1 LVNSWQRGTL
11 KELRKELLGRGTYV
25 MQTGPDGPDR
35 VIKGLDLIPRIL
47 RKYGDELIRVWKWCK
62 ELAACHPESPGA
74 LEPSV
79 TMQPFESVQPSVT
92 MQPFESVQPSVTMQ
106 PFESVQPSEFGA
118 KSSTRAPSLEVKRSH
133 RRPTPRTFAR
143 SAAPSCKVK
152 RISSKL
158 WKVGKWTVTK
168 ESLGWRAAESNRR
181 RELNYELQQ
190 ARIAN
195 SRAAA

>member
-92 MQPFESVQPSVTMQ
+92 MQPFESVQPSD
-106 PFESVQPSEFGA
+106 FGA
-118 KSSTRAPSLEVKRSH
+118 KSSTRAPSLQVKRSH
-133 RRPTPRTFAR
+133 RRPTTRTFAR
-143 SAAPSCKVK
+143 SSAPSCKVK

-181 RELNYELQQ
+181 RELNYELQR
-190 ARIAN
+190 ARIAGP
-195 SRAAA
+195 

>member
-1 LVNSWQRGTL
+1 MQLALLLIPMLDAQNQDAVYSLVNSWQRGTL

-79 TMQPFESVQPSVT
+79 TMQPFESVQPSD
-92 MQPFESVQPSVTMQ
+92 
-106 PFESVQPSEFGA
+106 FGA
-118 KSSTRAPSLEVKRSH
+118 KSSTRAPSLQVKRSH
-133 RRPTPRTFAR
+133 RRPTTRTSAR
-143 SAAPSCKVK
+143 SSAPSCKVR
-152 RISSKL
+152 RIGSKL

-181 RELNYELQQ
+181 RELNYELQR

-195 SRAAA
+195 PAA

>member
-1 LVNSWQRGTL
+1 MVNSWQRGTL

-79 TMQPFESVQPSVT
+79 TMQPFESVQPS
-92 MQPFESVQPSVTMQ
+92 
-106 PFESVQPSEFGA
+106 EFGA
-118 KSSTRAPSLEVKRSH
+118 KSSTRAPSLQVKRSH
-133 RRPTPRTFAR
+133 RRPTTRTFAR
-143 SAAPSCKVK
+143 SSAPSCKVK

-168 ESLGWRAAESNRR
+168 ESLGWRGAESNRR
-181 RELNYELQQ
+181 RELNYELQR

-195 SRAAA
+195 PAA